1 MKKVVFV
8 GGMDKLDLITYLAFL
23 VQESK
28 IVENSKC
35 LIADFTKMQ
44 KSRYLIPTIELPEN
58 RPEKYITTYQKTDV
72 AVGYM
77 TYNEL
82 IEGGVITA
90 EEKEYGYILINVD
103 SKDVLNTIPIAEGDK
118 VFLTTTFDIYSL
130 EKAVEAFEDFNN
142 NIQVDMILFNNK
154 IEQSH
159 YTYINYLFGKNNIKW
174 GSYVGE
180 FPFDNG
186 DLTVIYENQRAGRMN
201 VRNFSKKFKSELIE
215 LTSYIAETSKSKP
228 SKLMDILMK
237 N

>member
-8 GGMDKLDLITYLAFL
+8 GGMDKLDLITYVAFL
-23 VQESK
+23 VQESGAS
-28 IVENSKC
+28 ENSKS

-77 TYNEL
+77 SYNEL

-103 SKDVLNTIPIAEGDK
+103 SKDALDTIPLVEGDR

-130 EKAVEAFEDFNN
+130 EKAVEAFKGFNSE
-142 NIQVDMILFNNK
+142 IPVDMILFHNK
-154 IEQSH
+154 ISQSH
-159 YTYINYLFGKNNIKW
+159 YTYLNYLFGKNNLKW
-174 GSYVGE
+174 GHYIAE
-180 FPFDNG
+180 FPYDNG

-201 VRNFSKKFKSELIE
+201 VRNFSKKFRSELVE
-215 LTSYIAETSKSKP
+215 LASYVAETSKSQPK
-228 SKLMDILMK
+228 KLMDILMK